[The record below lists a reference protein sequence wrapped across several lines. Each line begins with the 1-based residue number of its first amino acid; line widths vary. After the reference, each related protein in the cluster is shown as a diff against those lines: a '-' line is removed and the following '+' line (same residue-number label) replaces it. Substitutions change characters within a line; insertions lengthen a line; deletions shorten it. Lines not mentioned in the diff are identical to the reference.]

1 LNPTR
6 TTAMKNKSTA
16 SRRNSRQN
24 VLQVRVMTPRIAW
37 LGFLGFFGSLTK
49 LACVVAV
56 LAALGW
62 GVWRGMQVA
71 FYRNPD
77 FRLQV
82 IDLNANPVIDE
93 LRVASVI
100 GVDLS
105 SSPSLFDI
113 DVSNATEQLKALPE
127 ITDAKLERHL
137 PDTLMVRVT
146 PRVPKAWIRC
156 TEAGISEV
164 RKTGGMLVDQDGVAY
179 LCPESH
185 IQLTQRLPV
194 IDLPAAEDITPTA
207 GKRIAQPELDNAL
220 ALIKAICESD
230 ADGMQWIESIR
241 QANKWSLELVTRDAT
256 TATFGLGDHHRQIE
270 NLRAALTHA
279 GSRGYV
285 IDTINLIPKYNT
297 PITIRSETKPP
308 KAIPVVIDETA
319 AADRADEKNSTA
331 ATTRN

>member
-1 LNPTR
+1 
-6 TTAMKNKSTA
+6 MKNKSTA

-49 LACVVAV
+49 LACVAAV

-100 GVDLS
+100 GMDLS

-113 DVSNATEQLKALPE
+113 DVSNATKQLKALPE
-127 ITDAKLERHL
+127 ITDAKIERHL
-137 PDTLMVRVT
+137 PDTLMVRIT

-156 TEAGISEV
+156 EASGIREV
-164 RKTGGMLVDQDGVAY
+164 RKTGGTLVDQDGVAY
-179 LCPESH
+179 SCPESQ
-185 IQLTQRLPV
+185 IESTQRLPV
-194 IDLPAAEDITPTA
+194 IDLSAVEDIMPTS
-207 GKRIAQPELDNAL
+207 GKRIAQPELDHAL
-220 ALIKAICESD
+220 ALIKAICEAD
-230 ADGMQWIESIR
+230 ADGMQWIDSIR
-241 QANKWSLELVTRDAT
+241 QANKWSLELVTRDGT
-256 TATFGLGDHHRQIE
+256 TATFGLGDHRRQID
-270 NLRAALTHA
+270 NLRAALAHA
-279 GSRGYV
+279 GGRGYV
-285 IDTINLIPKYNT
+285 IDTINLIPKHNT

-319 AADRADEKNSTA
+319 VTDSAGEKNSTA

>member
-1 LNPTR
+1 
-6 TTAMKNKSTA
+6 MKNKSTA
-16 SRRNSRQN
+16 SRRHSRQN

-49 LACVVAV
+49 LACVLAV

-100 GVDLS
+100 GVDLTKN
-105 SSPSLFDI
+105 PSLFDI
-113 DVSNATEQLKALPE
+113 DVSNATARLEDLPE
-127 ITDAKLERHL
+127 ITDANIERHL

-156 TEAGISEV
+156 EASGISEV
-164 RKTGGMLVDQDGVAY
+164 RKAGGMLVDQDGVAY
-179 LCPESH
+179 ECPDS
-185 IQLTQRLPV
+185 QVAQAGRLPV
-194 IDLPAAEDITPTA
+194 IDLPAAEDMVIVA
-207 GKRIAQPELDNAL
+207 GKRIDQPELNYAL
-220 ALIKAICESD
+220 ALIKAICLAD
-230 ADGMQWIESIR
+230 ADGMQWIDSIR
-241 QANKWSLELVTRDAT
+241 QANKWSLELVTRDGT
-256 TATFGLGDHHRQIE
+256 SATFGLGDHRRQIE
-270 NLRAALTHA
+270 NLRAALAHA

-285 IDTINLIPKYNT
+285 IDTINLISKKNI

-308 KAIPVVIDETA
+308 KAIPVLIDETA
-319 AADRADEKNSTA
+319 AAASSN
-331 ATTRN
+331 

>member
-1 LNPTR
+1 
-6 TTAMKNKSTA
+6 MKNKSTA
-16 SRRNSRQN
+16 SRRHSRQN

-49 LACVVAV
+49 LACVAAV

-100 GVDLS
+100 GIDLS

-113 DVSNATEQLKALPE
+113 DVSNATKQLKALPE

-137 PDTLMVRVT
+137 PDTLVVRVT
-146 PRVPKAWIRC
+146 PRVPKAWVRC
-156 TEAGISEV
+156 KASGLSEV

-179 LCPESH
+179 LCPESQ
-185 IQLTQRLPV
+185 IGSSARLPV
-194 IDLPAAEDITPTA
+194 IDLCNDDVEKPNA
-207 GKRIAQPELDNAL
+207 GKRITQPELERAL
-220 ALIKAICESD
+220 ALLKAACDVDSQATLWIDTIC
-230 ADGMQWIESIR
+230 QT
-241 QANKWSLELVTRDAT
+241 NKWSLELVTREGT
-256 TATFGLGDHHRQIE
+256 TAVFGLGDHSRQIE

-279 GSRGYV
+279 GNRGYV
-285 IDTINLIPKYNT
+285 IDRINLIPKQNI

-308 KAIPVVIDETA
+308 KAIPVAIDETA
-319 AADRADEKNSTA
+319 AIDRTDEKKSTA
-331 ATTRN
+331 AATRN